1 MKILVLVLF
10 SLVSLLVWADN
21 KIETIQ
27 LNHRIAAEVLAE
39 IQPFLPAEATAG
51 AANDFIILQATPKVI
66 IEIKQLIKQLDTHTQ
81 SLIIKVLQTDEALS
95 DNQRTRIDTD
105 IVINERISSAAV
117 TIRNWSTSNS
127 RNKVQQYQARGI
139 AGRPIMINTGQALPQ
154 KEQFLLL
161 NSNGDLAVQTNTR
174 YIDINNGF
182 QAIAHILP
190 NHQVRVE
197 IYPHFATF
205 SKKNGIISQSE
216 MFTNILGSV
225 GTWLEIGQVSN
236 DKNRASHGAT
246 HHQTHHTQQHF
257 IYIKVDEATSQ

>member
-1 MKILVLVLF
+1 
-10 SLVSLLVWADN
+10 
-21 KIETIQ
+21 
-27 LNHRIAAEVLAE
+27 
-39 IQPFLPAEATAG
+39 
-51 AANDFIILQATPKVI
+51 
-66 IEIKQLIKQLDTHTQ
+66 
-81 SLIIKVLQTDEALS
+81 
-95 DNQRTRIDTD
+95 
-105 IVINERISSAAV
+105 
-117 TIRNWSTSNS
+117 
-127 RNKVQQYQARGI
+127 
-139 AGRPIMINTGQALPQ
+139 QALPQ